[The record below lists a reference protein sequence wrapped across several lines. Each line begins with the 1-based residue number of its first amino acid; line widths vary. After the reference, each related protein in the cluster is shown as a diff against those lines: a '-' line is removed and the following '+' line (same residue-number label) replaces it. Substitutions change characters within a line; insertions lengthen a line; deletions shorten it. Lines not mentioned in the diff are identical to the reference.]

1 MDFPNRKQVRLQ
13 DYDYSAPGAYF
24 VTVCTQNRRC
34 ILSHIAVGADA
45 LGGPNLTLT
54 ETGKTVEKYILSSD
68 RIAGLHVDKFV
79 IMPNHIHLLL
89 RIDGLFA
96 GADGGPPRSPPNH
109 IHLLLRIDG
118 LFAGADGGPPRSP
131 WPGPYICDHPQRD
144 RRIETPCAPG
154 RGADSFPAFLS
165 RARDPGRGGLSG
177 DLALHRHKPRQ
188 MGGGAVL
195 SGVTP
200 PGRRT
205 WTP

>member
-79 IMPNHIHLLL
+79 IMPNH
-89 RIDGLFA
+89 
-96 GADGGPPRSPPNH
+96 S
-109 IHLLLRIDG
+109 HLLLRIDG

-131 WPGPYICDHPQRD
+131 WPGPYICDDPQRD
-144 RRIETPCAPG
+144 RRMETACAPG
-154 RGADSFPAFLS
+154 DGADSFPAFLS
-165 RARDPGRGGLSG
+165 RARDPRRGGLSG

-188 MGGGAVL
+188 MGGGSV
-195 SGVTP
+195 
-200 PGRRT
+200 
-205 WTP
+205 